1 MYVPTYVGIY
11 VCMCREVQSWCW
23 ESSWITFYHIHLGR
37 VFQSKPELAR
47 MSSFTSPW
55 IQIAAFWGW
64 NYRWVLDIYS
74 GFLRSKLW
82 PLSLH
87 SKHFNDW
94 VARSHVLHWESWHE
108 RFHSWL
114 EMVTHLATTNSF
126 RTCNNET
133 LIEAQMLTEPQAFL
147 AVLTHASL
155 HAVPAAGLYR
165 QHAFIALSMSGH
177 QAKPQKPA
185 RNTSAQ
191 IWPSRAVNCRAFY
204 CAYQTC
210 LWI

>member
-1 MYVPTYVGIY
+1 
-11 VCMCREVQSWCW
+11 
-23 ESSWITFYHIHLGR
+23 
-37 VFQSKPELAR
+37 

-94 VARSHVLHWESWHE
+94 VAMSHVLHWESWHK

-204 CAYQTC
+204 CAYHTC